1 MLKKTGI
8 SQPLISRCEK
18 GFENSKASTWQ
29 ALAIF
34 FGVSIEYLKGEL
46 AYDDLTPEE
55 KKLEDRLSRAINNAI
70 ADELKY
76 SSLSDKENRRATKI
90 ALQDASAYYA

>member
-1 MLKKTGI
+1 LLKKTGI

-46 AYDDLTPEE
+46 TYDDLTPEG
-55 KKLEDRLSRAINNAI
+55 KKLCSDLVGRINDVIN
-70 ADELKY
+70 DELKY
-76 SSLSDKENRRATKI
+76 SELSSEENKRAIKL
-90 ALQDASAYYA
+90 ALQSSLTYYA